1 MARLNIAIWPGS
13 GSAVSESTP
22 FGLYDNDSTYQADGP
37 KVADFAAQKL
47 GYPITDI
54 EMQSKQFYACLEE
67 SVTEYSAQVNQF
79 RIRETMLDVRGYST
93 GSSFTGKEITPT
105 LGPQI
110 AIAENYGTE
119 AGSGGN
125 VAYKSGSIT
134 LVANQ
139 QDYNLQ
145 TLWAADNESGNRIVV
160 TKVHYEATPAITR
173 FFDPY
178 VGTGAGAQQML
189 DGFGWGNYSPG
200 ISFLLMPVFADAL
213 RIQAIEF
220 NDQIRKSAYSFQMH
234 NNELKLFPI
243 PQSSDAGE
251 KVWFE
256 YYVEADRNNPLRTND
271 HSSVTGGGVISDYS
285 NVPLTNLTY
294 KEINSVGKQWI
305 WKYAAALAKELLGAV
320 RSKYG
325 SIPIPNAEVSLDG
338 STLKSEAATEKEI
351 LITQLRETLEATSRQ
366 RQLEMKREESENL
379 QQSLNRVPL
388 KIYIG

>member
-1 MARLNIAIWPGS
+1 MARLDIQIWPGS
-13 GSAVSESTP
+13 GSISTVSGSTP
-22 FGLYDNDSTYQADGP
+22 FGLYDNDGTYVSESL
-37 KVADFAAQKL
+37 KVADFCAKKL

-54 EMQSKQFYACLEE
+54 EMQDIQFYACFEE
-67 SVTEYSAQVNQF
+67 ATTEYGAQVNQF
-79 RIRETMLDVRGYST
+79 RIRETMLDVKGYAT
-93 GSSFTGKEITPT
+93 GSSFTGKNLTST
-105 LGPQI
+105 LGPEI

-125 VAYKSGSIT
+125 VSYKSGSVT
-134 LVANQ
+134 LTKNE
-139 QDYNLQ
+139 QDYDLQ
-145 TLWAADNESGNRIVV
+145 KLWANVSESSKRIVV
-160 TKVHYEATPAITR
+160 TKIFNEATPAITR

-178 VGTGAGAQQML
+178 VGTGVGSQQML

-200 ISFLLMPVFADAL
+200 ISFLLMPVFADVL

-220 NDQIRKSAYSFQMH
+220 NDQIRKSQWSFQLR
-234 NNELKLFPI
+234 NNELKIFPR
-243 PQSSDAGE
+243 PATSGE
-251 KVWFE
+251 KLWFE
-256 YYVEADRNNPLRTND
+256 YYVEADRNDPLRTND
-271 HSSVTGGGVISDYS
+271 YGSNGSGVISDYS
-285 NVPLTNLTY
+285 NVPLSNLTY
-294 KEINSVGKQWI
+294 NEINSVGKQWI

-325 SIPIPNAEVSLDG
+325 SIPIPNSEVSLDG
-338 STLKSEAATEKEI
+338 STLKSEAATEKEY

>member
-1 MARLNIAIWPGS
+1 MARLDIAIWPGS
-13 GSAVSESTP
+13 GSAVSASTP
-22 FGLYDNDSTYQADGP
+22 FGLYDDDSPYQTDGP

-54 EMQSKQFYACLEE
+54 EMQSKQFYACFEE

-79 RIRETMLDVRGYST
+79 RIRETMLDVKGAST

-125 VAYKSGSIT
+125 VTYKSGSIT
-134 LVANQ
+134 LVEDE

-178 VGTGAGAQQML
+178 VGTGVGSQQML

-200 ISFLLMPVFADAL
+200 INFLLMPVFADAL

-220 NDQIRKSAYSFQMH
+220 NDQIRKSAYSFMLR
-234 NNELKLFPI
+234 NNELKIFPR
-243 PQSSDAGE
+243 PASGDAGE

-256 YYVEADRNNPLRTND
+256 YYVEAERNNPLRTTDNG
-271 HSSVTGGGVISDYS
+271 SAGGGVISDYS

-294 KEINSVGKQWI
+294 NEINSVGKQWI
-305 WKYAAALAKELLGAV
+305 WKYAAALAKELLGAI
-320 RSKYG
+320 RSKY
-325 SIPIPNAEVSLDG
+325 STIPIPNSEVSLDG
-338 STLKSEAATEKEI
+338 ATLKSEAATEKEY

>member
-1 MARLNIAIWPGS
+1 MARLDIAIWPGS
-13 GSAVSESTP
+13 GSAVSASTP
-22 FGLYDNDSTYQADGP
+22 FGLYDDDSAYQVDAP
-37 KVADFAAQKL
+37 KVAVFSAKKL

-54 EMQSKQFYACLEE
+54 EMQDNQFYACMEE
-67 SVTEYSAQVNQF
+67 AVTEYGAQVNQF
-79 RIRETMLDVRGYST
+79 RIRETMLDVKGFST

-105 LGPQI
+105 LGAQI

-119 AGSGGN
+119 VGSGGN
-125 VAYKSGSIT
+125 VTYKSGSIT
-134 LVANQ
+134 LSKDKQVY
-139 QDYNLQ
+139 DLQ
-145 TLWAADNESGNRIVV
+145 ALWADDNESGNRLVV
-160 TKVHYEATPAITR
+160 SRVFYESTPAITR

-178 VGTGAGAQQML
+178 VGTGAGSQQML

-200 ISFLLMPVFADAL
+200 INFLLMPVFADAL

-220 NDQIRKSAYSFQMH
+220 NDQIRKSSFSFQLRD
-234 NNELKLFPI
+234 NQLKLFPN
-243 PQSSDAGE
+243 PTGTSTL
-251 KVWFE
+251 WFE
-256 YYVEADRNNPLRTND
+256 YYVESERNNPLRSND
-271 HSSVTGGGVISDYS
+271 HSNVAGGGVISDYS

-305 WKYAAALAKELLGAV
+305 WKYAAALAKELLGAI

-325 SIPIPNAEVSLDG
+325 SIPIPNSEVSLDG
-338 STLKSEAATEKEI
+338 STLKSEAATEKEQ

>member
-1 MARLNIAIWPGS
+1 MARINIAIWPGS
-13 GSAVSESTP
+13 GSAVSASTP
-22 FGLYDNDSTYQADGP
+22 FGLYDDDASYQVDAP
-37 KVADFAAQKL
+37 KVASFSAKKL

-54 EMQSKQFYACLEE
+54 EMQDNQFYACFEE
-67 SVTEYSAQVNQF
+67 ATTEYSAQVNQF
-79 RIRETMLDVRGYST
+79 RIRETMLDVKGHST
-93 GSSFTGKEITPT
+93 GSSFTGREITPT

-125 VAYKSGSIT
+125 VTYKSGSVQLIK
-134 LVANQ
+134 NKQ
-139 QDYNLQ
+139 NYNLQ
-145 TLWAADNESGNRIVV
+145 DLWGEVSESSNRIVV
-160 TKVHYEATPAITR
+160 TRVFYESTPAITR

-178 VGTGAGAQQML
+178 VGTGVGSQQML

-200 ISFLLMPVFADAL
+200 ISFLMMPVYADIL
-213 RIQAIEF
+213 RMQAIEF
-220 NDQIRKSAYSFQMH
+220 NDQIRKSAFSFQLR
-234 NNELKLFPI
+234 NNELKIFPR
-243 PQSSDAGE
+243 PAGSS
-251 KVWFE
+251 KLWFE
-256 YYVEADRNNPLRTND
+256 YYLEKDRNNPLRGSD
-271 HSSVTGGGVISDYS
+271 YGSDGSGVISDYS

-325 SIPIPNAEVSLDG
+325 SIPIPNSEVTLDG
-338 STLKSEAATEKEI
+338 STLKSEAASEKEY
-351 LITQLRETLEATSRQ
+351 LLTQLRETLEATSRQ
-366 RQLEMKREESENL
+366 KQLEMKREEAENL

>member
-1 MARLNIAIWPGS
+1 MARLDIAIWPGS
-13 GSAVSESTP
+13 GSISTVSGSTP
-22 FGLYDNDSTYQADGP
+22 FGLYDNDIVYVSESL
-37 KVADFAAQKL
+37 KVADFCAKKL

-54 EMQSKQFYACLEE
+54 EMQDIQFYACFEE
-67 SVTEYSAQVNQF
+67 AVTEYGAQVNQF
-79 RIRETMLDVRGYST
+79 RIRETMLDVKGYST
-93 GSSFTGKEITPT
+93 GSSFTGKNITST
-105 LGPQI
+105 LGAQI

-125 VAYKSGSIT
+125 VTYKSGSVT
-134 LVANQ
+134 LEKNQ

-145 TLWAADNESGNRIVV
+145 TLWAADNEDGKRIVV
-160 TKVHYEATPAITR
+160 TKVFFEATPAITR

-178 VGTGAGAQQML
+178 VGTGAGAQQMMS
-189 DGFGWGNYSPG
+189 GFGWGGMSPG
-200 ISFLLMPVFADAL
+200 INFLLMPVYADVL
-213 RIQAIEF
+213 RMQAIEF
-220 NDQIRKSAYSFQMH
+220 NDQIRKSAFSFQLR
-234 NNELKLFPI
+234 NNDLKLFPR
-243 PQSSDAGE
+243 PSVTGE

-256 YYVEADRNNPLRTND
+256 YYVEAERNDPLRSND
-271 HSSVTGGGVISDYS
+271 YGNNGEGVISDYS
-285 NVPLTNLTY
+285 NVPLTNLAY

-325 SIPIPNAEVSLDG
+325 SIPIPNSEVSLDG
-338 STLKSEAATEKEI
+338 ATLKSEAASEKEY
-351 LITQLRETLEATSRQ
+351 LLTQLRETLEATSRQ

>member
-1 MARLNIAIWPGS
+1 MARLDIQIWPGS
-13 GSAVSESTP
+13 GSISTVSGSTP
-22 FGLYDNDSTYQADGP
+22 FGLYDTDAVYVSESL
-37 KVADFAAQKL
+37 KVADFCAKKL

-54 EMQSKQFYACLEE
+54 EMQDIQFYACFEE
-67 SVTEYSAQVNQF
+67 STTEYGAQVNQF
-79 RIRETMLDVRGYST
+79 RIRETMLDVKGYST
-93 GSSFTGKEITPT
+93 GSSFTGKNITST
-105 LGPQI
+105 LGAQI

-125 VAYKSGSIT
+125 VSYKSGSVT
-134 LVANQ
+134 LVANE

-145 TLWAADNESGNRIVV
+145 SLWAKDNESGNRIVV
-160 TKVHYEATPAITR
+160 TKVFFEATPAITR

-178 VGTGAGAQQML
+178 VGTGVGSQQML
-189 DGFGWGNYSPG
+189 SGFGWGGMSPG
-200 ISFLLMPVFADAL
+200 MNFLMMPVFADIL
-213 RIQAIEF
+213 RMQAIEF
-220 NDQIRKSAYSFQMH
+220 NDQIRKSAYSFQLR
-234 NNELKLFPI
+234 NNDLKLFPR
-243 PQSSDAGE
+243 PSTSGE

-256 YYVEADRNNPLRTND
+256 YYVEADRNDPLRTND
-271 HSSVTGGGVISDYS
+271 YGNNGEGVISDYS

-294 KEINSVGKQWI
+294 REINSVGKQWI
-305 WKYAAALAKELLGAV
+305 WKYAAALAKELLGAI

-325 SIPIPNAEVSLDG
+325 SIPIPNSEVTLDG
-338 STLKSEAATEKEI
+338 STLKSEAASEKEY

>member
-1 MARLNIAIWPGS
+1 MARLDIAIWPGS
-13 GSAVSESTP
+13 GSFFPGDTP
-22 FGLYDNDSTYQADGP
+22 FGLYDTDTVFQNDAD
-37 KVADFAAQKL
+37 KVAEFSAKKL
-47 GYPITDI
+47 GYPITDF
-54 EMQSKQFYACLEE
+54 EMQANQFFACFEE

-79 RIRETMLDVRGYST
+79 RIRETMLDVKGFST

-110 AIAENYGTE
+110 SIAENYGTE

-125 VAYKSGSIT
+125 VAYKSGSVT

-139 QDYNLQ
+139 QDYDLQ
-145 TLWAADNESGNRIVV
+145 TLWADDNEDGNRIVV

-178 VGTGAGAQQML
+178 VGTGVGSQQML

-200 ISFLLMPVFADAL
+200 INFLLMPVFADAL

-220 NDQIRKSAYSFQMH
+220 NDQIRKSAYSFMLRD
-234 NNELKLFPI
+234 NELKIFPR
-243 PQSSDAGE
+243 PGSGDGGE

-256 YYVEADRNNPLRTND
+256 YYVESDRNNPLRTTDNG
-271 HSSVTGGGVISDYS
+271 SAGGGVISDYS

-305 WKYAAALAKELLGAV
+305 WKYTAALAKELLGAV

-325 SIPIPNAEVSLDG
+325 TIPIPNSEVSLDG
-338 STLKSEAATEKEI
+338 STLKSEAATEKEQ

>member
-1 MARLNIAIWPGS
+1 MARLDIAIWPGS
-13 GSAVSESTP
+13 GSAVSASTP
-22 FGLYDNDSTYQADGP
+22 FGLYDDDSTYQPDGP

-54 EMQSKQFYACLEE
+54 EMQSKQFYACFEE

-79 RIRETMLDVRGYST
+79 RIRETMLDVKGAST

-125 VAYKSGSIT
+125 VTYKSGSIT
-134 LVANQ
+134 LVEDE

-178 VGTGAGAQQML
+178 VGTGVGSQQML

-200 ISFLLMPVFADAL
+200 INFLLMPVFADAL

-220 NDQIRKSAYSFQMH
+220 NDQIRKSAYSFMLR
-234 NNELKLFPI
+234 NNELKIFPR
-243 PQSSDAGE
+243 PASGDAGE

-256 YYVEADRNNPLRTND
+256 YYVEAERNNPLRTTDNG
-271 HSSVTGGGVISDYS
+271 SAGGGVISDYS

-294 KEINSVGKQWI
+294 NEINSVGKQWI
-305 WKYAAALAKELLGAV
+305 WKYAAALAKELLGAI
-320 RSKYG
+320 RSKY
-325 SIPIPNAEVSLDG
+325 STIPIPNSEVSLDG
-338 STLKSEAATEKEI
+338 ATLKSEAATEKEY

>member
-13 GSAVSESTP
+13 GSFFPGDTP
-22 FGLYDNDSTYQADGP
+22 FGIYDTDSTFQSDAD

-54 EMQSKQFYACLEE
+54 EMQANQFFACFEE
-67 SVTEYSAQVNQF
+67 ATTEYGAQVNQF
-79 RIRETMLDVRGYST
+79 RIRETMLDVKGYST

-125 VAYKSGSIT
+125 VAYKSGSVT
-134 LVANQ
+134 LVPNQ
-139 QDYNLQ
+139 QDYDLQ
-145 TLWAADNESGNRIVV
+145 NLWANVSESNQRIVV
-160 TKVHYEATPAITR
+160 TKVHFEATPAITR

-178 VGTGAGAQQML
+178 VGTGAGSQGML

-200 ISFLLMPVFADAL
+200 INFLLMPVFADVL
-213 RIQAIEF
+213 RMQAIEF
-220 NDQIRKSAYSFQMH
+220 NDQIRKSAYSFQLRD
-234 NNELKLFPI
+234 NQLKLFPR
-243 PQSSDAGE
+243 PGTSDGGE

-256 YYVEADRNNPLRTND
+256 YYVEADRNNPLRTSDNG
-271 HSSVTGGGVISDYS
+271 SAGAGVISDYS
-285 NVPLTNLTY
+285 NVPLTNLAY

-305 WKYAAALAKELLGAV
+305 WKYAAALAKELLGAI

-325 SIPIPNAEVSLDG
+325 SIPIPNSEISLDG
-338 STLKSEAATEKEI
+338 SQLKSEAATEKEY
-351 LITQLRETLEATSRQ
+351 LLTQLRETLEATSRQ

>member
-1 MARLNIAIWPGS
+1 MARLDIAIWPGS
-13 GSAVSESTP
+13 GSFFPGDTP
-22 FGLYDNDSTYQADGP
+22 FGLYDTDTVFQNDAD
-37 KVADFAAQKL
+37 KVAEFSAKKL

-54 EMQSKQFYACLEE
+54 EMQANQFYACFEE
-67 SVTEYSAQVNQF
+67 AVTEYGAQVNQF
-79 RIRETMLDVRGYST
+79 RIRETMLDVKGSST

-134 LVANQ
+134 LVDNQ

-145 TLWAADNESGNRIVV
+145 SLWADDNEDGKRIVV

-178 VGTGAGAQQML
+178 VGTGAGSQQML

-200 ISFLLMPVFADAL
+200 INFLLMPVFADAL

-220 NDQIRKSAYSFQMH
+220 NDQIRKSAFSFQLRD
-234 NNELKLFPI
+234 NQLKIFPR
-243 PQSSDAGE
+243 PAAGDSGE
-251 KVWFE
+251 KLWFE
-256 YYVEADRNNPLRTND
+256 YYVEADRNNPLRTSD
-271 HSSVTGGGVISDYS
+271 HGSAGTGVISDYS
-285 NVPLTNLTY
+285 NVPLGNLTY

-305 WKYAAALAKELLGAV
+305 YKYAAALAKELLGAI

-325 SIPIPNAEVSLDG
+325 TIPIPNSEVSLDG
-338 STLKSEAATEKEI
+338 ATLKSEAASEKEQ
-351 LITQLRETLEATSRQ
+351 LITQIRETLEATSRQ